1 MLKAADYV
9 RMAKQ
14 TLGDVDMTDRKLGEL
29 LGGIAQP
36 VISQAR
42 YGKMSDP
49 LALRLASVLPNVHA
63 GEILWVARMEREKDQ
78 AVKSAL
84 EDYVGKVLAAMPKPS
99 ALVPTADLAAF
110 PFKRRGKKPTVCI
123 M

>member
-1 MLKAADYV
+1 MLKSADYV
-9 RMAKQ
+9 RMAKES
-14 TLGDVDMTDRKLGEL
+14 LGDAEMTDRKLGEL

-84 EDYVGKVLAAMPKPS
+84 EDYVGKVLAAMPKSSVHSP
-99 ALVPTADLAAF
+99 AVDLAAV
-110 PFKRRGKKPTVCI
+110 PFKQRRAKKPLCI